1 MSRQVTKWVLT
12 IVALCVVYIVVEVI
26 LLYNHTP
33 TVYSTVKRLQA
44 HAPAIEAYGEQW
56 TYKDTVD
63 LSDMKPTKFT
73 QGEGAYKDQMY
84 FYPGRPNSPANIFVK
99 KQGTEYYR
107 YMRTTIMFFHGV
119 G

>member
-1 MSRQVTKWVLT
+1 MHRKVVKWIL
-12 IVALCVVYIVVEVI
+12 IFGALGAIYIGVEVL
-26 LLYNHTP
+26 LLYHHKP
-33 TVYSTVKRLQA
+33 TLYSTVKRLQA

-63 LSDMKPTKFT
+63 LKEAKPTKFT

-84 FYPGRPNSPANIFVK
+84 FYPGRPKSPANIFIK

-107 YMRTTIMFFHGV
+107 YMLTTLMFVHGL
-119 G
+119 

>member
-1 MSRQVTKWVLT
+1 MSRQVAKWVLT
-12 IVALCVVYIVVEVI
+12 IVALGVLYVGAEVL

-33 TVYSTVKRLQA
+33 TLYSTVKRLQA
-44 HAPAIEAYGEQW
+44 HAPAIEAFGEQW

-63 LSDMKPTKFT
+63 LKDEKPTKFT

-84 FYPGRPNSPANIFVK
+84 FYPGRPKSPANIFIK

-107 YMRTTIMFFHGV
+107 YMRTTLMFVHGV
-119 G
+119 